1 MLTYFLT
8 QPRFWL
14 ATSGFLRLC
23 GQNSKKRNDFTSILV
38 DDFRLK
44 LNSFKRSSKKFIFFI
59 SIKKSY
65 WILKFM
71 ALLHFVQIS
80 IWSRSSYH
88 NRTQI
93 TLKRKLAF
101 QAWWILLFL
110 VHSPILSSKDDVCF
124 RYEFGSAHVKLD
136 AWTGPYSH
144 TLELTT
150 WPCSCCMASY
160 YPIR

>member
-93 TLKRKLAF
+93 TLKPKLAF
-101 QAWWILLFL
+101 HAWWILLFL

-124 RYEFGSAHVKLD
+124 RYEFGSAHVKFD
-136 AWTGPYSH
+136 AWTEPYSH

-150 WPCSCCMASY
+150 WLCSCCMASY

>member
-1 MLTYFLT
+1 MGFCACADRTQRSVTTLPAFSLT
-8 QPRFWL
+8 
-14 ATSGFLRLC
+14 
-23 GQNSKKRNDFTSILV
+23 I
-38 DDFRLK
+38 FRLT
-44 LNSFKRSSKKFIFFI
+44 LNSSKRSSKKFIFFI

-110 VHSPILSSKDDVCF
+110 VHYPILSSKDDVCLFSLRIRFGTCKVRRLNRALLTHF
-124 RYEFGSAHVKLD
+124 RTNNMTVQLLHG
-136 AWTGPYSH
+136 
-144 TLELTT
+144 
-150 WPCSCCMASY
+150 
-160 YPIR
+160 